1 MNDVINATDVIELAK
16 EFEVDQFDILE
27 TFICELL
34 NISPD
39 RLYEII
45 DGELV

>member
-1 MNDVINATDVIELAK
+1 MNNVIDATDIIELAK

-45 DGELV
+45 DEKLI

>member
-1 MNDVINATDVIELAK
+1 MNEIIEATDVIELAG

-27 TFICELL
+27 GFVCELL

-39 RLYEII
+39 RLYEIL
-45 DGELV
+45 DG

>member
-1 MNDVINATDVIELAK
+1 MNNVIDATDIIELAK

-45 DGELV
+45 DEELI

>member
-1 MNDVINATDVIELAK
+1 MNNVIDATDIIELAK

-45 DGELV
+45 DGELI